1 MATSRAIEV
10 TVCSICGEPLNAKGA
25 CVACLLRTG
34 LEKSSTFDTK
44 SSAPLVFGD
53 FEVARREDGSF
64 WELGRGAFGV
74 TYLAVDN
81 VLRRRVALK
90 VIDVPAAARGSHNVR
105 ERFLREAR
113 AAAALRHPNVAA
125 IYQFGASP
133 NGSRCFYAMEL
144 IQGETLET
152 RVRRDGPLNPKL
164 ALEIAIQIASALM
177 AAAAQGLIH
186 RDLKP
191 ANIMLT
197 SGNAETAEL
206 EVKVIDFGL
215 AKAIAD
221 AGGEMDLTRGEF
233 VGTPNFASPEQF
245 ESGAVDVRSDIYSL
259 GATLWF
265 ALTGKTPF
273 AGRNIEE
280 IHRAQKSDTLPV
292 EQLDAA
298 RVPSSLK
305 SLLVSMLAFEPAAR
319 PGIQELTTS
328 LRRCSA
334 KEITL
339 EIGHVL
345 FIDIVG
351 YSKLSINEQRAAVDE
366 LTQTVPSTEEFREA
380 EASDRLI
387 KIATGDGMALV
398 FYTSPEAP
406 VRCATQISRAL
417 KDHPGLHI
425 RMGIHSGAVSGLL
438 DVTGRANLTGAGLN
452 MAQRVMDC
460 GDAGHI
466 LLSKHVAEDL
476 EQYEGWR
483 PLLHDLGTIDVKH
496 GIKLHIVNLYGAD
509 VGRRELPATLRM
521 ERRRAARMRWV
532 SGAAAIGFAA
542 AILAGII
549 FVSRSRPPL
558 AQTAPEKSVAVLPF
572 ENLSRDPDNAFFA
585 DGVQDEI
592 LTDLAKIA
600 DLKVISR
607 RSVMQY
613 KSEAKRNLLQIA
625 HELGVANI
633 VEGSVQRAG
642 NRVRVNAQLIDARS
656 DRHLWGQTYDR
667 DLADVFAIQSEI
679 AKTIADQL
687 QAKLSPDEKNAIER
701 PPTND
706 VTAFDLYTRA
716 QNLLLT
722 ASVTST
728 GKADLLQAADLL
740 NQAVARDPSFFQ
752 AYCQLAYTHDVLYLL
767 GFDHTSGR
775 LASAETAVEAASRLR
790 PGAGEAHLARAEN
803 RYRGYLDYDGALAEL
818 EAARQTLPNDPRVV
832 ELKGYIERRQARWGE
847 SIKDL
852 ERAVELDPRNISTLQ
867 QLALS
872 YQVCRRYAEE
882 KLVWD
887 RIFAIVPDNAEAT
900 AGRALAE
907 LFSKADTRPLH
918 QVIDS
923 IRARNPTALPR
934 IAEFLLD
941 CALAERDTDAAKSAL
956 IALGENPIN
965 LGAPDNVRFNRT
977 CVEGIIARMTGDDE
991 RALSAFTAARAEQE
1005 KIVQAQ
1011 PNYGPALCV
1020 LGLIDAGLGRKE
1032 EALREGRRAVGL
1044 NPMEKDAFTGIT
1056 MVKYLAMIAAWVGDK
1071 DLACEQLA
1079 SAIRHPSPVS
1089 YGQLKLLPL
1098 WDPLRG
1104 DPRFEKLLEEAKLPV
1119 ALSASESGARN
1130 AANFA
1135 PAPEKSIAV
1144 LPFENASNE
1153 PNTEYLSEGIS
1164 EALINSLSELQQLRV
1179 IARPM
1184 AFRYKQKDVDPR
1196 QVGREL
1202 GVAAVLTGKVRQMQD
1217 ALNVQVDLVDA
1228 TTGAQLWGAGYD
1240 RKISDVIA
1248 VKQTIVREVTEKL
1261 KLKLSGEEQ
1270 RRLVKR
1276 DSTNAEA
1283 YQFYLRGR
1291 YFWNKR
1297 TPDGIKRA
1305 FEQFQQAIER
1315 DPNFALGY
1323 VGLADS
1329 YTALT
1334 FYNFA
1339 APHEAMPK
1347 AKESALKALALD
1359 NSVAEAHASLAHILT
1374 NYYWDWSTAEKE
1386 FKRSIEL
1393 KSDYATAHQWYA
1405 IHYLTAAGR
1414 LEEAIEE
1421 MKKALA
1427 LEPASLVMNTFMG
1440 ATLYYAGQYDEAID
1454 QCRRTI
1460 EMDPNFAVAHWH
1472 LGLAYE
1478 QKQVFDAAIEE
1489 FQSAV
1494 SLSGGS
1500 PLMRAALGHA
1510 YAMSQKTYEANKI
1523 LGELN
1528 ESSKQQYVSPY
1539 EVASIYVA
1547 LGNNEQ
1553 AFQLL
1558 EKAYT
1563 EHSFHLVNL
1572 NVSPQFQ
1579 SVRSDPRFQDLVRRI
1594 GLPR

>member
-1 MATSRAIEV
+1 MATSRASAV
-10 TVCSICGEPLNAKGA
+10 TNCSICGEPLNAKGD
-25 CVACLLRTG
+25 CVACLLRRG
-34 LEKSSTFDTK
+34 LGGSIAENGP
-44 SSAPLVFGD
+44 SASLVFGD

-144 IQGETLET
+144 VQGETLET

-164 ALEIAIQIASALM
+164 ALEIAIQIARALM
-177 AAAAQGLIH
+177 AAAAQGLVH

-197 SGNAETAEL
+197 GGNAATTEL

-265 ALTGKTPF
+265 AITGKTPF

-366 LTQTVPSTEEFREA
+366 LTQTVRSTEEFREA

-406 VRCATQISRAL
+406 VRCAMQISRAL

-542 AILAGII
+542 AILAGMI

-572 ENLSRDPDNAFFA
+572 ENLSRNPDNAFFA

-642 NRVRVNAQLIDARS
+642 NRVRVNAQLIDART

-752 AYCQLAYTHDVLYLL
+752 AYCQLAFTHDVLYLL

-803 RYRGYLDYDGALAEL
+803 LYRGYLDYDGALAEL

-832 ELKGYIERRQARWGE
+832 ELKGYIERRQGRWGE
-847 SIKDL
+847 SIKNL

-923 IRARNPTALPR
+923 IRARNPAALPR

-977 CVEGIIARMTGDDE
+977 CVEGVIARMTGDDE
-991 RALSAFTAARAEQE
+991 RARSAFTAARAEQE

-1032 EALREGRRAVGL
+1032 EALREGGRAVGL
-1044 NPMEKDAFTGIT
+1044 NPMEKDAFSGIT

-1079 SAIRHPSPVS
+1079 TTIRHPSPIS

-1104 DPRFEKLLEEAKLPV
+1104 DPRFEKLVEEAKLPV

-1153 PNTEYLSEGIS
+1153 PNTKYLSEGIS

-1179 IARPM
+1179 IARPT

-1217 ALNVQVDLVDA
+1217 ALNVQVDLVNA
-1228 TTGAQLWGAGYD
+1228 VTGAEIWGAGYD
-1240 RKISDVIA
+1240 RKITDLVA
-1248 VKQTIVREVTEKL
+1248 VKQAIAQEVTAKL
-1261 KLKLSGEEQ
+1261 KLKLSSEEQ

-1297 TPDGIKRA
+1297 TSDGIKQA
-1305 FEQFQQAIER
+1305 IEHFQQSIER

-1329 YTALT
+1329 YTGLT

-1339 APHEAMPK
+1339 APQEAMPK
-1347 AKESALKALALD
+1347 AKESAIKALALD
-1359 NSVAEAHASLAHILT
+1359 DTLAEAHTTLAHILI
-1374 NYYWDWSTAEKE
+1374 NYDWNWSAAEKE

-1393 KSDYATAHQWYA
+1393 NPDYATAHEWYA
-1405 IHYLTAAGR
+1405 IHYLTATGR
-1414 LEEAIEE
+1414 LEEAVRE
-1421 MKKALA
+1421 MKRALE

-1440 ATLYYAGQYDEAID
+1440 ATLYYAGRYDEAID

-1460 EMDPNFAVAHWH
+1460 QMDPNFAVAHWH
-1472 LGLAYE
+1472 LGLAFE
-1478 QKQVFDAAIEE
+1478 QKQLLDAATEE
-1489 FQSAV
+1489 FKKAI

-1500 PLMRAALGHA
+1500 PLMKAALARA
-1510 YAMSQKTYEANKI
+1510 YAKSQKTHEANEM
-1523 LGELN
+1523 LNELN
-1528 ESSKQQYVSPY
+1528 ELAKRQYASAY
-1539 EVASIYVA
+1539 EIAAIYVA
-1547 LGNNEQ
+1547 LGNNEE

-1558 EKAYT
+1558 EKAYS
-1563 EHSFHLVNL
+1563 EHSFHLANL
-1572 NVSPQFQ
+1572 NVCPQFK
-1579 SVRSDPRFQDLVRRI
+1579 SVRSDPRFQDLVQRV
-1594 GLPR
+1594 GLSR